1 MIISAAYNFR
11 RPKRKSVGGSSAA
24 PIIDPTRYQLFGPR
38 FTMYNAASS
47 LPAAEKFMIAELVT
61 YLPAPATNLRLGF
74 IGFYNVQ
81 SGGFGSSVVEFN
93 IGAAQ
98 NVEGLMYSSDD
109 GSSYH
114 PITLAGA
121 TSFVVPDGSTGMWT
135 DPIAA
140 TLPAGKLRIQIVSNT
155 ASKRGT
161 FLIMCGRNGEKAAW
175 GSTSQL
181 ALLGTNF
188 PGAYMSPTNREYSY
202 GPSMAVAQFGD
213 TLSASVLLGTSL
225 EYGLTQTDQSA
236 DARGNANYIGIGMDD
251 ATGGRALYARMA
263 FPSAY
268 MHDID
273 GARLSKRK
281 AFLDSAKAFNV
292 NGQEVFDSVII
303 AHNINDNYAS
313 QANFT
318 YSLDTQYTQA
328 LAERVGYIQTTI
340 SNIKALWPTVRV
352 VACTTP
358 YQMIDTVVANRYT
371 DPAAMT
377 IRPALGAG
385 SNLVNAAQYRV
396 DLRAAILGGLGQNGT
411 IDLEGAVHDSN
422 GIFKM
427 TGAYSGTLV
436 GATAANATSFVV
448 TGSPPLDSLLVL
460 EPGDGTNNNVFLASS
475 VVDNGDG
482 TSTVSNP
489 YLSTNN
495 SLPLAHA
502 AGVVVKEARTKDG
515 LHYNHVLASI
525 GSAAVIA
532 AKQAGAFR

>member
-1 MIISAAYNFR
+1 MRLGLGLGLSL
-11 RPKRKSVGGSSAA
+11 GGSNGGSA
-24 PIIDPTRYQLFGPR
+24 PDPNRYQLFGPR
-38 FTMYNAASS
+38 FTMFNAAGS
-47 LPAAEKFMIAELVT
+47 LPAGEKSVIVELVT
-61 YLPAPATNLRLGF
+61 YLPAAAKNMRFGF
-74 IGFYNVQ
+74 IGFYLVQ
-81 SGGFGSSVVEFN
+81 SGTIGTSTVEFPVGSAQTVDG
-93 IGAAQ
+93 IMYSADDGATWQRVTYGAA
-98 NVEGLMYSSDD
+98 N
-109 GSSYH
+109 
-114 PITLAGA
+114 
-121 TSFVVPDGSTGMWT
+121 SFVVPDGSTGMWT
-135 DPIAA
+135 DPITA
-140 TLPAGKLRIQIVSNT
+140 TLPAGKLRLQIASST
-155 ASKRGT
+155 AAKRVT
-161 FLIMCGRNGEKAAW
+161 SLIIAGRNGEKAAW
-175 GSTSQL
+175 AATSQA

-188 PGAYMSPTNREYSY
+188 TGAALSPASHDYAY

-213 TLSASVLLGTSL
+213 TLSATVILGTSL
-225 EYGLTQTDQSA
+225 EYAVGQTDQCA
-236 DARGNANYIGIGMDD
+236 DARGNVTYLGMGMDD
-251 ATGGRALYARMA
+251 ATGGRALYTRFS
-263 FPSAY
+263 FPSSY
-268 MHDID
+268 MRDID
-273 GARLSKRK
+273 AARLSKRK
-281 AFLDSAKAFNV
+281 AFLDSAKAFNAS
-292 NGQEVFDSVII
+292 GKEVFDSVVV

-313 QANFT
+313 PASFT
-318 YSLDTQYTQA
+318 YSLDTQYAQA